1 MDVLIVILFSYLS
14 GSIPFGLILTKIFGD
29 QDIRNIGSGN
39 IGATNVLRTGN
50 KFLAALTL
58 VLDIL
63 KGYIPVIIAQQ
74 YFPGLIQLSCLLAFL
89 GHVFP
94 VWLKFKGGKGVATYL
109 GILLALSIQLGLL
122 FMFTWLTVSLIFK
135 YSSVSSMFASLTVF
149 VIYTMREI
157 AGPIFK
163 IMSDQT
169 FKTHEIA
176 SLSLLLFIFTETT
189 LVIFFLLP
197 LNITGVICSVLPNN
211 FS

>member
-1 MDVLIVILFSYLS
+1 MDIIIVILFSYLS
-14 GSIPFGLILTKIFGD
+14 GSIPFGLILTKIFVD
-29 QDIRNIGSGN
+29 QDVRNIGSGN

-58 VLDIL
+58 LLDIL

-109 GILLALSIQLGLL
+109 GILFALSIQLSFL

-135 YSSVSSMFASLTVF
+135 YSSLSSMFASLTVF
-149 VIYTMREI
+149 VV
-157 AGPIFK
+157 
-163 IMSDQT
+163 
-169 FKTHEIA
+169 
-176 SLSLLLFIFTETT
+176 SLLKDTALKSIVSDVYIDEEIKLILFVFFILIIFTHRKN
-189 LVIFFLLP
+189 IFNLK
-197 LNITGVICSVLPNN
+197 NKTEHKIKI
-211 FS
+211 